1 MIINNLDY
9 LEFAVGLTVEG
20 GKGGKVKSPA
30 PSAVT
35 PRKNAAPAT
44 PVATPGT
51 ATASADS
58 LSEAF
63 GPFTSTYGVSGA
75 STTPFSALSTSS
87 VRSTS
92 SNTPIAA
99 K

>member
-1 MIINNLDY
+1 MLINNLDY
-9 LEFAVGLTVEG
+9 LEFAAGLTIEG

-30 PSAVT
+30 KSAAT
-35 PRKNAAPAT
+35 PRKVGNDT
-44 PVATPGT
+44 TATPGT
-51 ATASADS
+51 ATASADA